1 MIRVRTCYC
10 NWGDCRLWDAMEKY
24 ETNIDKDIIAHK
36 NAWIGEKVKQIEKR
50 RDLKMYLHKER
61 YDRIISVV
69 YNTRLLEVRA
79 HSTRFQSHKVVSF
92 FAQFFIRSPNSPPP
106 GASFHHITKLCSIF

>member
-1 MIRVRTCYC
+1 M
-10 NWGDCRLWDAMEKY
+10 GCRLWDAMEKY
-24 ETNIDKDIIAHK
+24 EANIDNDIITHK

-79 HSTRFQSHKVVSF
+79 HWTRFQSHKVVSF
-92 FAQFFIRSPNSPPP
+92 SAKFFIRSPIRQLYSLFNQIKTRFRVLGS
-106 GASFHHITKLCSIF
+106 T